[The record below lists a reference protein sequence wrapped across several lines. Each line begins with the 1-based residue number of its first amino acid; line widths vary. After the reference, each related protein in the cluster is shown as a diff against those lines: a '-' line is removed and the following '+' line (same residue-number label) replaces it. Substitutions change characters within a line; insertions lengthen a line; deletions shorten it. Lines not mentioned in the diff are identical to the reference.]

1 MQLLLRQIWVLVW
14 KDLLL
19 ILSRKSR
26 HSTAYRALVAPI
38 VVSMY
43 LCFIFRV
50 YFPNATYGIGTP
62 SDVRNL
68 TSAMLYAAGTRN
80 NLILVNAG
88 PQGGDID
95 RVIDSV
101 AGPPKAAGRNV
112 TVTTDQGVI
121 LSTCHSRLTGVTNC
135 FGAAIF
141 YSSPTEGGIW
151 NYTLRGDA
159 ALGLT
164 TVNVDVDT
172 NDAEIYMLPLQ
183 HAIDSAIASVNS
195 SGTSLPMPDNVQE
208 YPFTSETEQQWKTTV
223 RNSIVK
229 DNTNFAAVIWYL
241 GFIGI
246 IYQLVGLM
254 AKERETEMSDLIESM
269 MPNTRR
275 WEPQLARLVGHQIA
289 FTIVYGPSWIIM
301 AIIAKI
307 GLFKH
312 TSIGVLIVGFLLAGL
327 ALASFSILGAAF
339 FKRAQLSGITVLILA
354 VILGIITQIE
364 SHRMSTAA
372 IAVLGFFFT
381 PMTFVNF
388 VIVIT
393 RWELQGQ
400 PTNLVH
406 SPPASPW
413 SLPGIAFWIFF
424 ILQIVWYPLLAAL
437 VERALYGTAASRAKR
452 RVEQSPETSET
463 PVVVSD
469 FTKIYQAPLP
479 IRLFLGFF
487 GVKTDPVVAVKGLSL
502 SANKG
507 EIVVLVG
514 ANGCGK
520 STTMNAIA
528 GLGDMTG
535 GSIRVDG
542 TGGIG
547 LCPQKNVLWNA
558 LTVRQHAQIFY
569 RLKRPN
575 SVGEY
580 EDIDA
585 LIATCDLREKADIE
599 SRNLS
604 GGQKR
609 KLQLIC
615 MLTGGSRVCCVDEVS
630 GGLDPLSRRKI
641 WDILLAERGV
651 RTILLTTHFLD
662 EAEYLADHMV
672 VMHEG
677 ELRAEGSTSELK
689 AKLGGGYRLHS
700 HPTLTDKMDEKD
712 AREEVKIFSDAAS
725 ATRELQALESSG
737 NKNFQI
743 TGPSIE
749 EVFMRL
755 AAGEDASTSPYLGQ
769 DENSEVS
776 GKPASHSVKNGAMV
790 SVEDTPALLEHPK
803 RHTVRPLRQAL
814 ILFMKRWTVTRR
826 NPIPIFFGFIIP
838 IIGAGFLSLLLR
850 GIQNPGCAL
859 IDQVHISQNQN
870 LSQSLNPL
878 LVAGPPS
885 ALNTNSLKLVEQS
898 LSSTA
903 EVLGSANVSI
913 LQAVN
918 LVNSYQAFNNF
929 TAQNQANVTPG
940 GLWLGDSSSPPTID
954 YRADIAITGST
965 GITGVYNAIFTQNLL
980 DILLTNTSISTNYA
994 VFDFPWPPN
1003 TDNTIQFV
1011 FYFGLV
1017 MAAYP
1022 AFFTLYP
1029 TRERLKNVRAL
1040 QYSNGVRPFPLWF
1053 AYLAFDFIPV
1063 ALTSALVVIIF
1074 ATRDF
1079 AAWYYLSYVFVV
1091 LLLYGIA
1098 SILLSYVISLY
1109 SKSQLAAFAL
1119 SAGGQ
1124 ALMVVLYLT
1133 GYVTIQARANPEN
1146 AQSEILIVHFTLGLI
1161 TPVGQAIRAFLL
1173 GLNLFSILCEGSPPT
1188 KASYP
1193 GAILIYGG
1201 PIVYLIG
1208 QSLLL
1213 FGYLVWQDHRFSLNC
1228 LHLPQRTQSQPDVEN
1243 TVNREPEVQEE
1254 ISRVSTSSDN
1264 LRVLHISKTFSSFAY
1279 GKIVAVDDLTFG
1291 IKQSE
1296 VFALVGPNGAGKST
1310 TISMLRG
1317 DIRPSPTLHV
1327 ANSGLFIQSISVLRD
1342 RQLARTELGVC
1353 PQFDAMDQLN
1363 VREHLLVY
1371 ARVRGVLEPHKRVE
1385 ALIKGVGLT
1394 PFADRM
1400 AEKLSGGNK
1409 RKLSLAI
1416 ALIGDPKVVLLDEPS
1431 SGMDPL
1437 AKRNMWHTLEKFKS
1451 GRSILLTTHS
1461 MEEAD
1466 ALASRVGVIAKTLLD
1481 IGTTQHLRQKHGQG
1495 FHIHVVMKGAPRV
1508 SMEEMRRVIEWI
1520 KTRLEGAE
1528 LEGKAYNG
1536 QMRFIIP
1543 AMHVDERGE
1552 NDDILPTGSVS
1563 TRRTIGDL
1571 FLLMEQH
1578 KEEMGIEFYS
1588 VSPSTFDEVFLK
1600 VIEKHHVGEQEMP
1613 SRKKRWWM

>member
-1 MQLLLRQIWVLVW
+1 
-14 KDLLL
+14 
-19 ILSRKSR
+19 
-26 HSTAYRALVAPI
+26 
-38 VVSMY
+38 
-43 LCFIFRV
+43 
-50 YFPNATYGIGTP
+50 
-62 SDVRNL
+62 
-68 TSAMLYAAGTRN
+68 
-80 NLILVNAG
+80 
-88 PQGGDID
+88 
-95 RVIDSV
+95 
-101 AGPPKAAGRNV
+101 
-112 TVTTDQGVI
+112 
-121 LSTCHSRLTGVTNC
+121 VTNC
-135 FGAAIF
+135 FGAAVF

-164 TVNVDVDT
+164 TINVNVHS

-183 HAIDSAIASVNS
+183 HAIDAAIASVNS
-195 SGTSLPMPDNVQE
+195 SGTSLPMPNNVQE
-208 YPFTSETEQQWKTTV
+208 YPFTSKTEQQWKDKV
-223 RNSIVK
+223 KNSIIK
-229 DNTNFAAVIWYL
+229 DNTNFAAVVWYL

-275 WEPQLARLVGHQIA
+275 WEPQLARLVGHLIA
-289 FTIVYGPSWIIM
+289 FAIVYGPSWIIM
-301 AIIAKI
+301 AVIAKI
-307 GLFKH
+307 GLFTH

-354 VILGIITQIE
+354 VVLGIITQIE

-372 IAVLGFFFT
+372 VAVLSFFFT

-388 VIVIT
+388 IIVIT
-393 RWELQGQ
+393 RWELQSQ
-400 PTNLVH
+400 PTNLAH
-406 SPPASPW
+406 SPPVSPW
-413 SLPGIAFWIFF
+413 SLPGIALWIFF
-424 ILQIVWYPLLAAL
+424 ILQIIWYPLLAAF

-452 RVEQSPETSET
+452 RVEHCPETSET
-463 PVVVSD
+463 PVVLSR
-469 FTKIYQAPLP
+469 FTKIYQAPLLV
-479 IRLFLGFF
+479 RVFLNLLRI
-487 GVKTDPVVAVKGLSL
+487 KTDRVVAVQDLSL

-514 ANGCGK
+514 VNGCGK

-528 GLGDMTG
+528 GLGDMTSG
-535 GSIRVDG
+535 LIRVDG

-558 LTVRQHAQIFY
+558 LTVTQHAQIFY
-569 RLKRPN
+569 RLKRPSN
-575 SVGEY
+575 TGEN
-580 EDIDA
+580 EDINA
-585 LIATCDLREKADIE
+585 LIATCDLREKANIE

-630 GGLDPLSRRKI
+630 GGLDPLSRRKV

-651 RTILLTTHFLD
+651 RTIILTTHFLD

-672 VMHEG
+672 VMHKG
-677 ELRAEGSTSELK
+677 ELKAEGSTSELK

-700 HPTLTDKMDEKD
+700 LPTITDRMNEKD
-712 AREEVKIFSDAAS
+712 ACEEVKIFPDV
-725 ATRELQALESSG
+725 ATATKELQALENSG
-737 NKNFQI
+737 NKQFQI
-743 TGPSIE
+743 TGPTIG

-755 AAGEDASTSPYLGQ
+755 VAGEDASTSLYHGQ
-769 DENSEVS
+769 DESSEKS
-776 GKPASHSVKNGAMV
+776 GKLASVPTKDVATISVDGV
-790 SVEDTPALLEHPK
+790 PVELVPPK
-803 RHTVRPLRQAL
+803 RRKVGSLRQAL
-814 ILFMKRWTVTRR
+814 MLFMKRWTITRR
-826 NPIPIFFGFIIP
+826 NPMPIFFGFIIP

-859 IDQVHISQNQN
+859 IEQVHISQNQN
-870 LSQSLNPL
+870 LTKNLNPL
-878 LVAGPPS
+878 LVAGPSS
-885 ALNTNSLKLVEQS
+885 ALNINSLDLVNRS
-898 LSSTA
+898 LSSTT
-903 EVLGSANVSI
+903 ESLGSANISI
-913 LQAVN
+913 LQAVQ

-929 TAQNQANVTPG
+929 TTQKQANVTPG

-954 YRADIAITGST
+954 YLADIAISGNT
-965 GITGVYNAIFTQNLL
+965 GITGVYNAIFLQNLL
-980 DILLTNTSISTNYA
+980 DILLTNTSISIDYA

-1022 AFFTLYP
+1022 AFFGLYP

-1063 ALTSALVVIIF
+1063 AITSTLVIIIF
-1074 ATRDF
+1074 ATRDL
-1079 AAWYYLSYVFVV
+1079 AAWYYLSYIFVI

-1109 SKSQLAAFAL
+1109 SKSQLAAFAF

-1133 GYVTIQARANPEN
+1133 AYMTIQVRADPEK
-1146 AQSEILIVHFTLGLI
+1146 AQTEILVVHFTLGLI
-1161 TPVGQAIRAFLL
+1161 TPVGQATRAFLL

-1213 FGYLVWQDHRFSLNC
+1213 FGYLVWQDHRFSLNR
-1228 LHLPQRTQSQPDVEN
+1228 LHLPQRSLSQHDSEN
-1243 TVNREPEVQEE
+1243 IVNREPEVQEE

-1264 LRVLHISKTFSSFAY
+1264 LRVLHISKIFSSFAY
-1279 GKIVAVDDLTFG
+1279 GKIVAVNDLTFG

-1317 DIRPSPTLHV
+1317 DIRPSPTRHV
-1327 ANSGLFIQSISVLRD
+1327 DNSGLFIQSISVLRE

-1363 VREHLLVY
+1363 VREHLLFY
-1371 ARVRGVLEPHKRVE
+1371 AGVRGILEPYKRVDS
-1385 ALIKGVGLT
+1385 LIKSVGLT
-1394 PFADRM
+1394 EFVHRM

-1416 ALIGDPKVVLLDEPS
+1416 ALIGDPRVVLLDEPS

-1437 AKRNMWHTLEKFKS
+1437 AKRNMWHTLEKFKR

-1466 ALASRVGVIAKTLLD
+1466 ALASRVGVISKTLLD
-1481 IGTTQHLRQKHGQG
+1481 IGTTQHLRQKYGQG

-1508 SMEEMRRVIEWI
+1508 GEDEMKGMVEWI
-1520 KTRLEGAE
+1520 KGRLDGAE

-1536 QMRFIIP
+1536 QMRFSVP
-1543 AMHVDERGE
+1543 AVYIGEQSEVPE
-1552 NDDILPTGSVS
+1552 NDGILPSS
-1563 TRRTIGDL
+1563 SEPTRRKIEDL
-1571 FLLMEQH
+1571 FLMLEQH
-1578 KEEMGIEFYS
+1578 KEELDIAFYS

-1600 VIEKHHVGEQEMP
+1600 VVEKHQVGEEEMP
-1613 SRKKRWWM
+1613 SRKKRWWMIG